1 MGSIKFIINFLLLA
15 IVGAIIAVSAAVLFG
30 TTAFVPFCGNNCQSH
45 LRSTVSNVRTSAQ
58 SSVKSSATIQ
68 NLLKSSEPQEVWGNS
83 GVVMFNVA
91 AKLSATR
98 NPAGQPLTVTQQ
110 KSLRPLFGNL
120 VDRVQVNYG
129 AQLMDRWSN
138 GEQEVHVGDVDS
150 AAQTYC
156 DRIYVKDAYQPAN
169 RGQLFLLAHELA
181 HAAQCERLGGAHK
194 FGYQYFRSYYEA
206 GQQYAKNPLEKEA
219 RLIAAKLIIK
229 A

>member
-1 MGSIKFIINFLLLA
+1 MKFIINFLLLA

-30 TTAFVPFCGNNCQSH
+30 TAAFTPFCGNNCQSQIK
-45 LRSTVSNVRTSAQ
+45 STVSNVRTSAQ
-58 SSVKSSATIQ
+58 SSGTIQ
-68 NLLKSSEPQEVWGNS
+68 DLLKSSEPGEVWGNS
-83 GVVMFNVA
+83 GVVMFNVG

-98 NPAGQPLTVTQQ
+98 NLAGQPLTLAQK

-120 VDRVQVNYG
+120 VDRVQVNYNSL
-129 AQLMDRWSN
+129 LMDRWSN

-156 DRIYVKDAYQPAN
+156 DRVYVKDAYQPTN
-169 RGQLFLLAHELA
+169 RGQLFLLAHELT
-181 HAAQCERLGGAHK
+181 HSAQCERLGGANK
-194 FGYQYFRSYYEA
+194 FGYKYFRSYYEA

-219 RLIAAKLIIK
+219 RSIAAKLVIK